1 MFKTGK
7 PSLNMHEILEEKLEQ
22 AVVVEELDSRG
33 GKHFNFVMKGK
44 MKMIS
49 SVILEKLNHA
59 TSDLVKDILGYKIKY
74 TNS

>member
-33 GKHFNFVMKGK
+33 RKHFNFVMKGK

-49 SVILEKLNHA
+49 LVILEKLNHA